1 MVNHGHYS
9 VHLCALWLNKKKRFM
24 QAKHVQCLDV
34 QRCMYNRVKEVL
46 RNSVAYMKFYFLL
59 GRVCWLMNS

>member
-1 MVNHGHYS
+1 
-9 VHLCALWLNKKKRFM
+9 M

-34 QRCMYNRVKEVL
+34 QRCMYNQVKEVL